1 MPITTNLNP
10 VANAWKKATKG
21 LTTNVLEKETLDNA
35 VVGTVSNTTR
45 ATVTGKVVR
54 KNTKV
59 VAPE

>member
-21 LTTNVLEKETLDNA
+21 LITNVLEKENQDNA